1 MMNAEMNV
9 FFQRSWRSIMKH
21 TLSTKLFGLFALSAL
36 ALVSVQASANDKAEA
51 EKTVNGAV
59 TVLKNF
65 AADPN
70 MTWYREHVVKAKAV
84 LIIPTLVKAGFIFGG
99 SGGTGVVLARDEKT
113 NTWNGP
119 SFATAGSVSWG
130 LQAGGS
136 AAEVVMMAMT
146 DKGKDALLSN
156 KFQAGAD
163 ASVAAGPVG
172 AGAQAATTDIV
183 QFTRSKGLFG
193 GLSLEGS
200 VIAVRDSLN
209 KAYYG
214 KEASPV
220 QILVSGDVKNPQ
232 ANALIKQL
240 TAGAGK

>member
-1 MMNAEMNV
+1 
-9 FFQRSWRSIMKH
+9 MKH
-21 TLSTKLFGLFALSAL
+21 TLSTKLFGLLALSAL
-36 ALVSVQASANDKAEA
+36 ALGSAQAFADDKADA
-51 EKTVNGAV
+51 DKAVNGAV

-70 MTWYREHVVKAKAV
+70 LTWYRDHIHKSKAV
-84 LIIPTLVKAGFIFGG
+84 LIIPNLIKAGFIWGG
-99 SGGTGVVLARDEKT
+99 SGGTGVVLARDEQT
-113 NTWNGP
+113 NTWKGP

-130 LQAGGS
+130 FQAGGS
-136 AAEVVMMAMT
+136 AAEVVMIALT

-183 QFTRSKGLFG
+183 QFTRTKGLFG

-209 KAYYG
+209 QAYYG
-214 KEASPV
+214 KPVSPV
-220 QILVSGDVKNPQ
+220 DILIKGDVKNPQ
-232 ANALIKQL
+232 ADALIKAL
-240 TAGAGK
+240 TADAK

>member
-1 MMNAEMNV
+1 
-9 FFQRSWRSIMKH
+9 MKH
-21 TLSTKLFGLFALSAL
+21 TLSTKLFGLLTLSAL
-36 ALVSVQASANDKAEA
+36 ALGSAQAFASDTAKDKAEA

-209 KAYYG
+209 TAYYG
-214 KEASPV
+214 KTASPV
-220 QILVSGDVKNPQ
+220 DILISGSVKNPQ
-232 ANALIKQL
+232 ANTLVKQL